1 MEITPEME
9 SSVPFQYAKDVRSG
23 KIVTGKRIKQAVERF
38 YSWIENADNDGFY
51 IDHAKGMRVIN
62 FYPTFLN
69 HTIGKLA
76 GKPFELAPFQQF
88 TMYNL
93 FGWIKKETGY
103 RRIKT
108 VYDKRAKK
116 NGKTAEMA
124 GLALYCLSFDL
135 EMAAQ
140 VYVAAT
146 KEDQARIC
154 WDQARDYI
162 ESPVANPKLARMGFY
177 VRQKVI
183 GFHRT
188 RSKMMPLG
196 GDSKTQD
203 GVNCHLGIV
212 DEYHAHPDDSV
223 KENLESSTVQ
233 RAQPI
238 IYHITTAG
246 ANVQSACK
254 YYEDSVIEVLE
265 GRNIDHRLWIM
276 IHDIDQEDLKEPD
289 EKDMTPEEKAKP
301 RAWENQDLWIKANP
315 LLNNGLS
322 MEALIDEYVK
332 AVNQPKK
339 ARNFK
344 TKNLNM
350 WVDQQFSWIYN
361 EDWMK
366 NKVDHIPMEK
376 FEKFGCFGGLDLS
389 KTTDITAYVLV
400 SEPDEEKN
408 RYLKCWFFCPKDTVI
423 KRSREDKV
431 PYQYWVD
438 EGWMIATPGNVIDYS
453 VIEDVIKTTYHE
465 HKVIRLEFDPYNAT
479 KLMQDLDTDGFNVS
493 EFSQG
498 IGTIS
503 APTKEFELLVLSERL
518 KHDGN
523 PVLGWMLAS
532 CVIYYDAND
541 NMKVHKGR
549 SGANGRRVDGV
560 IATIN
565 AIGGSMSDPEE
576 SDESIYDKDDT
587 EFVC

>member
-1 MEITPEME
+1 MEITPQMKA
-9 SSVPFQYAKDVRSG
+9 SIPFQYANDVRTG

-38 YSWIENADNDGFY
+38 YKWIDDADQDGFY
-51 IDHAKGMRVIN
+51 IDHGKGMKIIN
-62 FYPTFLN
+62 FYPEFLN

-76 GKPFELAPFQQF
+76 GQPFVLAPFQQF

-93 FGWIKKETGY
+93 FGWIKKDTGK

-140 VYVAAT
+140 VYVGAT
-146 KEDQARIC
+146 KEEQARIC
-154 WDQARDYI
+154 WEQAKMYI
-162 ESPVANPKLARMGFY
+162 ESPVANPKLRNMGFY
-177 VRQKVI
+177 SLQKII
-183 GFHRT
+183 GFKRT
-188 RSKMMPLG
+188 GSKMMPLG

-203 GVNCHLGIV
+203 GINTHLGII

-233 RAQPI
+233 RSQPI
-238 IYHITTAG
+238 IYQITTAG
-246 ANVQSACK
+246 ENVQSACK
-254 YYEDSVIEVLE
+254 NYEDSVIEILE
-265 GRNIDHRLWIM
+265 GRNVDHRLWIM

-289 EKDMTPEEKAKP
+289 EKDMTPEQKLLP
-301 RAWENQDLWIKANP
+301 RAWENPDLWIKANP
-315 LLNNGLS
+315 LLGNGLL
-322 MEALIDEYVK
+322 MEALMDEYTK
-332 AVNQPKK
+332 AKNQPKK

-350 WVDQQFSWIYN
+350 WVDQLFAWIFN

-366 NKVDHIPMEK
+366 NQVSEIPMEK
-376 FEKFGCFGGLDLS
+376 FTQFGSFAGVDLS
-389 KTTDITAYVLV
+389 KTIDITAYVIL
-400 SEPDEEKN
+400 SEPDEN
-408 RYLKCWFFCPKDTVI
+408 QDRYLKCWFFCPKDTVI
-423 KRSREDKV
+423 KRSKEDKV

-438 EGWMIATPGNVIDYS
+438 EGWLIATPGNVIDYS
-453 VIEDVIKTTYHE
+453 VIQDVIKKTFNE
-465 HKVIRLEFDPYNAT
+465 HKVERIEFDPYNAT
-479 KLMQDLDTDGFNVS
+479 KFMQDLDAEGYSVS
-493 EFSQG
+493 EFQQG

-503 APTKEFELLVLSERL
+503 EPTKEFEKLVLSGKL

-523 PVLGWMLAS
+523 PVLAWMLAS

-549 SGANGRRVDGV
+549 SRANGRRVDGI

-565 AIGGSMSDPEE
+565 AIGGSMSEPEE
-576 SDESIYDKDDT
+576 TNESRYNNLENKF
-587 EFVC
+587 EC